1 MFKTGVEAAVIVE
14 EKGLKQVSDTGEIEA
29 IIDRIIADN
38 PGQVEGFKKNPKVAG
53 WFVGQVM
60 KQTGGQA
67 NPKIVNEILA
77 RKLSG

>member
-1 MFKTGVEAAVIVE
+1 MDQYGAIEPIVAQ
-14 EKGLKQVSDTGEIEA
+14 L
-29 IIDRIIADN
+29 IADN
-38 PGQVEGFKKNPKVAG
+38 PDKAAQYRAGKDKLIG